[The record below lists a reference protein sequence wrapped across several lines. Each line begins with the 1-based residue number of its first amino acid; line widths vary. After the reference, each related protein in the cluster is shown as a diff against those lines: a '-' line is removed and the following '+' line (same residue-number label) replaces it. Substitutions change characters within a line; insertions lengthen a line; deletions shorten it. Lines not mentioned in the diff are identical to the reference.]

1 MEPLGPCP
9 GLLHMAL
16 CTFFVGGRAQ
26 DMLLKVRAVSQD
38 RAGPLESGKLVKETE
53 MGLRAGFQFEPR
65 ALRG

>member
-1 MEPLGPCP
+1 
-9 GLLHMAL
+9 
-16 CTFFVGGRAQ
+16 
-26 DMLLKVRAVSQD
+26 MLLKVRAVSQD